1 MTGDKQ
7 KTDIE
12 RMRRT
17 RNHRPTRKRE
27 TRCYGHKDKRKK
39 VFDVTNIGGDLV

>member
-1 MTGDKQ
+1 MTGDRQ

-12 RMRRT
+12 GMRRT

-27 TRCYGHKDKRKK
+27 TRCYGHNDNRKMQ
-39 VFDVTNIGGDLV
+39 NM